1 MIDPDWVLT
10 AGHCCAGQLPLTMH
24 VVAGGIEL
32 NNFEQEEQTR
42 NLIKIIGH
50 PNYDSAT
57 ISNDVCLLHLQES
70 LTFNDWVQP
79 LPLPGEIVMPERL
92 KPFSEYNTA
101 QGQETDA
108 GTSCT
113 VTGWGTTSVS
123 IMKCKMPLKE
133 GI

>member
-1 MIDPDWVLT
+1 MLKIVDCGKKKRTTKIINGQQAQVNEYPWMAGLGVIGSVAPMCGGALVSDQYVLT

-50 PNYDSAT
+50 PNYDSNT

-79 LPLPGEIVMPERL
+79 LPLPGE
-92 KPFSEYNTA
+92 N
-101 QGQETDA
+101 
-108 GTSCT
+108 
-113 VTGWGTTSVS
+113 
-123 IMKCKMPLKE
+123 

>member
-1 MIDPDWVLT
+1 
-10 AGHCCAGQLPLTMH
+10 MH

-79 LPLPGEIVMPERL
+79 LPLPGEDAMNERL
-92 KPFSEYNTA
+92 FLTKIQLRDKRLMLAPPALSLDGEPPA
-101 QGQETDA
+101 
-108 GTSCT
+108 
-113 VTGWGTTSVS
+113 
-123 IMKCKMPLKE
+123 
-133 GI
+133 

>member
-79 LPLPGEIVMPERL
+79 LPLPGENAMNERL
-92 KPFSEYNTA
+92 FRSLLTIIQLRDRRLMREPPALSLDGEPPA
-101 QGQETDA
+101 
-108 GTSCT
+108 
-113 VTGWGTTSVS
+113 
-123 IMKCKMPLKE
+123 
-133 GI
+133 